1 MSDSAQLPS
10 ETARQSGEGA
20 PTPPKEWPPTDPND
34 QSPYPYP
41 EVLEDW
47 RWLFDEVPT
56 PRFDPYRGRFV
67 AVFEK
72 RVLGSGDDEPQLR
85 QTVAAEHNLD
95 PDRLVTM
102 FIEGLD

>member
-1 MSDSAQLPS
+1 
-10 ETARQSGEGA
+10 
-20 PTPPKEWPPTDPND
+20 
-34 QSPYPYP
+34 
-41 EVLEDW
+41 VLEDW

-56 PRFDPYRGRFV
+56 PRFDPYRGHFV

-85 QTVAAEHNLD
+85 QTVAAEHNID